1 MLLHLDYTA
10 DTPIYLQIRNQIV
23 CGIASGALSPGEQLP
38 PIRTLAED
46 CGVNMMTV
54 SKAYSLLKQQ
64 GYLHTDRRAGTVV
77 CPGKTGVLPEPVRE
91 ALLLAAAE
99 AKANGADLETVLT
112 LCRSVYEKEDA

>member
-1 MLLHLDYTA
+1 MLLHLDYTSQ
-10 DTPIYLQIRNQIV
+10 TPIYLQIRNQIV
-23 CGIASGALSPGEQLP
+23 CGIAGGSLAPGEQLP

-77 CPGKTGVLPEPVRE
+77 CPGTPGAMPETVRQ

-99 AKANGADLETVLT
+99 AKANGAELETVLA
-112 LCRSVYEKEDA
+112 LCRSVYEKEEA